1 VKFSEFHVGQE
12 ISAGPYLVSQ
22 EEIVKFAI
30 DFDPQW
36 FHVDPLA
43 ASKGPFEGLIA
54 SGWHTC
60 GIAMR
65 LIANGPLS
73 HSESYASPGL
83 AYVKWPCPVRPG
95 DALSL
100 RASVLEKR
108 CSRTRRTLGL
118 LRWRWQLFN
127 GSGIEVLDLEATS
140 LFDLSKVE
148 FQ

>member
-1 VKFSEFHVGQE
+1 MKFSEFHVGQE
-12 ISAGPYLVSQ
+12 ISGGPYLVSQ

-65 LIANGPLS
+65 LVANGPLS
-73 HSESYASPGL
+73 HSESCASP
-83 AYVKWPCPVRPG
+83 AWPM
-95 DALSL
+95 
-100 RASVLEKR
+100 
-108 CSRTRRTLGL
+108 
-118 LRWRWQLFN
+118 
-127 GSGIEVLDLEATS
+127 
-140 LFDLSKVE
+140 
-148 FQ
+148 